1 MTADGCCSQ
10 VWFDRGD
17 AKAAGFHKGVVG
29 MSSRHGLAL
38 PGTLLALAL
47 AIRADTHSPLQA
59 VAIVVYYYCGQ
70 YVASPALGSAG
81 PMIKKIAYGM

>member
-1 MTADGCCSQ
+1 MAANGRCAQ
-10 VWFDRGD
+10 VRFDRGD

-38 PGTLLALAL
+38 PRTLLALAL
-47 AIRADTHSPLQA
+47 TIRTDTHSPLQA